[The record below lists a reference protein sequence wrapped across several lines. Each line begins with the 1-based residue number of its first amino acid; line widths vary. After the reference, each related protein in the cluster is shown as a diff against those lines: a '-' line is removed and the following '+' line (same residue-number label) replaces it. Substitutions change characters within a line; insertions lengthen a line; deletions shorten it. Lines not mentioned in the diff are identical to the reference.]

1 MYMYIGLSEITDNS
15 FQYCISWSIIV
26 EGQLTVTFIV
36 NWIGKGHHT
45 CMYLLSYIYSGTLLE
60 QTQLGSTTSSKVS
73 LARGLVVD
81 HTPLKILPKTIN
93 NIVCATY
100 LGFIATVGC

>member
-15 FQYCISWSIIV
+15 FQYCMSWSIIV

-36 NWIGKGHHT
+36 NCIGKGHH
-45 CMYLLSYIYSGTLLE
+45 MHLLSYVYSGTLLE
-60 QTQLGSTTSSKVS
+60 QTQLGSKTSSKVS
-73 LARGLVVD
+73 LAQGLVVD
-81 HTPLKILPKTIN
+81 HTPLKIMAKTIDN
-93 NIVCATY
+93 IIVCAIY